1 MKVVLDIQAGELKG
15 KHFMYDPRVKQ
26 LADVLVNY
34 STRVKK
40 GDVVLIS
47 ATGVECIPLVKEVYT
62 LCIANGAK
70 YVEYSFQI
78 PEIDRRFYSTAS
90 NSQINH
96 FPQHKLDFMNQVN
109 VSIGISASDNS
120 MVMAQANQDKL
131 IAYSKVIRPIID
143 RRVKNTRWVIT
154 RYPTH
159 GAAQEAKMSLEEY
172 ENYLFAACCIDWAA
186 ESRKQDKLKRLMD
199 KADVVRI
206 KASDTD
212 LSFSIKGLDGIKCDG
227 RFNIPD
233 GEVFTAPVRDS
244 VEGYITYNCP
254 TIYQGKDFNN
264 IRLEFKQG
272 KIVKAS
278 SPGLD
283 DMLNRI
289 LDTDEGARYIGEFA
303 IGVNPNIR
311 VPMRNIL
318 FDEKI
323 FGSIHFT
330 PGQCY
335 DECDNGNRSAVHWDM
350 VKILQGDG
358 EIWFD
363 GELIQKDGRFV
374 HSGLLDLNP
383 QE

>member
-1 MKVVLDIQAGELKG
+1 MS
-15 KHFMYDPRVKQ
+15 DPRVCQ
-26 LADVLVNY
+26 LAEVLVSY

-47 ATGVECIPLVKEVYT
+47 ASGTECIPLVKELYT
-62 LCIANGAK
+62 LCLARGAK
-70 YVEYSFQI
+70 YVEYAFAI
-78 PEIDRRFYSTAS
+78 PEIDRHFYNAAS
-90 NSQINH
+90 KSQISH
-96 FPQHKLDFMNQVN
+96 FPQHKLDFMKQVT
-109 VSIGISASDNS
+109 VYIAISASNNS
-120 MVMAQANQDKL
+120 MVMSQANQENMIAWSKL
-131 IAYSKVIRPIID
+131 TRPIVD
-143 RRVKNTRWVIT
+143 WRVKHTRWVIT

-172 ENYLFAACCIDWAA
+172 EDYLFAACCIDWQV
-186 ESRKQDKLKRLMD
+186 ESRKQEKLKRLMD
-199 KADVVRI
+199 RADRVRI
-206 KASDTD
+206 TASDTD
-212 LSFSIKGLDGIKCDG
+212 LSFSIKGLKGIKCDG

-233 GEVFTAPVRDS
+233 GEVFTAPAKES
-244 VEGYITYNCP
+244 VEGHITYNCP
-254 TIYQGKDFNN
+254 TLYQGKEFNA
-264 IRLEFKQG
+264 IRLEFRQG
-272 KIVKAS
+272 KIVKATA
-278 SPGLD
+278 PGMD
-283 DMLNRI
+283 AALNKI

-350 VKILQGDG
+350 VKLLQRDG

-363 GELIQKDGRFV
+363 DLLIQKDGLFV
-374 HSGLLDLNP
+374 HRDLVDLNP
-383 QE
+383 AG